1 MTDTLARM
9 RQLAGTT
16 AQWAANDLVIGD
28 GEFAVERTS
37 AGIKLK
43 IGDGASR
50 FSLLGYAPLSND
62 VHAVDFM
69 TPAELTD
76 FRTGAPTLDHTA
88 AINRATQATLLAT
101 TNANM
106 PMRRIILAGG
116 NWNIAGP
123 VYVRKGQHLQGAGMG
138 ATRITQS
145 PAATTSVFKMG
156 HGLVGGADTVDP
168 GGLPPQI
175 SQLHIAS
182 SSATAAAIDTGGT
195 PGFRLSNL
203 FLTNVGVG
211 IAVTGA
217 DGIIDACF
225 FDQGLIGLAMGASQ
239 NVVVSNCLFYLLNY
253 QMQIGDGV
261 CDLQV
266 NDCHFEYM
274 QYSGIHFY
282 DGATVKNVSVSSC
295 QFVSNAQ
302 YGTFLGH
309 VYTRGASV
317 QATFSDCS
325 FRNMWGFAFG
335 HGTGIGNDF
344 TFTDCVFDG
353 SKTVAAYTQ
362 STNAGGISTLNET
375 VRAIDCQF
383 RNLPQGAVVS
393 AGTFAG
399 LVEVVGGSYAAIST
413 ATAVVLSNS
422 SAAHQVSLRSVRG
435 DGVTPLVNAQG
446 VHPVQ
451 LKNNVAWMGAAA
463 TASSRIYYRIPYTS
477 DPLLATVTV
486 QASTNVA
493 ANPLYRKSARYLVT
507 KSTDYTS
514 VVVDQAAK
522 FLQSQDAAGFAPV
535 IDLQVD
541 LGTVGGGATVARS
554 AVGGYLVLS
563 VPVAYQNVVL
573 RADFD

>member
-28 GEFAVERTS
+28 GEIAVERTTV
-37 AGIKLK
+37 GIKLK
-43 IGDGASR
+43 IGDGATR
-50 FSLLGYAPLSND
+50 FSLLGYAPLADS
-62 VHAVDFM
+62 VHAVDYM
-69 TPAELTD
+69 TPTELAD
-76 FRTGAPTLDHTA
+76 FRTGSPTLDHTA

-101 TNANM
+101 TNADM
-106 PMRRIILAGG
+106 PMRRVILAGG

-123 VYVRKGQHLQGAGMG
+123 VFVRKGQHLQGAGMG

-145 PAATTSVFKMG
+145 PAATTSIFKLG
-156 HGLVGGADTVDP
+156 HGLIGGADTVDP
-168 GGLPPQI
+168 GGLPAQI
-175 SQLHIAS
+175 SQLHVNS
-182 SSATAAAIDTGGT
+182 SSSTAPAIDTGNT

-203 FLTNVGVG
+203 FLTNVGIG
-211 IAVTGA
+211 ISVTGS

-225 FDQGLIGLAMGASQ
+225 FDQGLVGIAMGVSQ
-239 NVVVSNCLFYLLNY
+239 NVIVSNCLFYLLNF
-253 QMQIGDGV
+253 QLQVGNGA

-266 NDCHFEYM
+266 NNCHFEYM
-274 QYSGIHFY
+274 QYSGVHFY
-282 DGATVKNVSVSSC
+282 DGATVKNASFSGC
-295 QFVSNAQ
+295 QFLSNAQ

-309 VYTRGASV
+309 VYTRATSV
-317 QATFSDCS
+317 QATFSDCT

-353 SKTVAAYTQ
+353 TKTVAAYTQ
-362 STNAGGISTLNET
+362 STNAGGISTLNES
-375 VRAIDCQF
+375 VRIIDCQF

-393 AGTFAG
+393 GGTFAG
-399 LVEVVGGSYAAIST
+399 LVEMVGGSYAAIST

-422 SAAHQVSLRSVRG
+422 AAGHQVSLRSVRG
-435 DGVTPLVNAQG
+435 DAVTPLVNAQG

-451 LKNNVAWMGAAA
+451 LKNNVNWMGAAA

-477 DPLLATVTV
+477 EPLQALVTV

-493 ANPLYRKSARYLVT
+493 GNPLYRKNARYVVT
-507 KSTDYTS
+507 KSTDFS
-514 VVVDQAAK
+514 SQVVDQAAK

-535 IDLQVD
+535 VDLQIDL
-541 LGTVGGGATVARS
+541 GAVGGGLSVPRS
-554 AVGGYLVLS
+554 SVGGYLVLS